1 MIFNC
6 VECET
11 RIAVLD
17 DETLLNLYVERT
29 DRTSIV
35 GNIYVGKVVRILPGL
50 QSAFV
55 DIGLERTAFLYAA
68 DMNYGKNNP
77 NSAANNGRPTPRKW
91 HRKEHPYPIEGM
103 LKEGQEILVQVAKEP
118 IGNKGAR
125 ITTNISLPGR
135 NLVLLPESSHTGI
148 SKRINDEEERTR
160 LQKIIEDLNSGEYG
174 FIARTASEGKSKEEL
189 KRDLEYLVNLWK
201 TIKKKQ
207 VSVKIPSLV
216 YREPRITLRAMRDL
230 YNRDTDKVIVD
241 SRKEYEEVAEF
252 MDTFMP
258 DMDYTI
264 ELYGEREPIFDF
276 FGIEPYIKKIL
287 NKRVWLKSGG
297 YLVIEET
304 EALCSIDV
312 NTGKYVGKTDMDET
326 ILKTNLEAVKEIAYQ
341 LPLRNI
347 GGIIIIDFIDMGKE
361 EDREKVFSALKEEFK
376 KDRNKTEI
384 YGISE
389 LGLIEMTRQRTEKSL
404 GKTLCKTCR
413 YCCGTGIVKSNTTV
427 CCEIFRELDRKEMN
441 GLEKMIYILAHPD
454 VANMLSEERQ
464 DIIERF
470 QDRLQKKIHIK
481 ADTGFHQEYFE
492 IISME

>member
-1 MIFNC
+1 
-6 VECET
+6 
-11 RIAVLD
+11 
-17 DETLLNLYVERT
+17 
-29 DRTSIV
+29 
-35 GNIYVGKVVRILPGL
+35 
-50 QSAFV
+50 
-55 DIGLERTAFLYAA
+55 
-68 DMNYGKNNP
+68 
-77 NSAANNGRPTPRKW
+77 
-91 HRKEHPYPIEGM
+91 
-103 LKEGQEILVQVAKEP
+103 
-118 IGNKGAR
+118 
-125 ITTNISLPGR
+125 
-135 NLVLLPESSHTGI
+135 
-148 SKRINDEEERTR
+148 
-160 LQKIIEDLNSGEYG
+160 
-174 FIARTASEGKSKEEL
+174 
-189 KRDLEYLVNLWK
+189 
-201 TIKKKQ
+201 
-207 VSVKIPSLV
+207 
-216 YREPRITLRAMRDL
+216 
-230 YNRDTDKVIVD
+230 
-241 SRKEYEEVAEF
+241 
-252 MDTFMP
+252 
-258 DMDYTI
+258 
-264 ELYGEREPIFDF
+264 
-276 FGIEPYIKKIL
+276 
-287 NKRVWLKSGG
+287 
-297 YLVIEET
+297 LVIEET